1 MRRFKRQ
8 IFLLF
13 SFRFTLSFLSRISS
27 KAPILRLYLA
37 DIEVATER
45 SPGMGQQQR
54 HRMYPLTS
62 LQIGDLQSYVS
73 RLYLYLTCESSNLF
87 ILVDN
92 RPWLLDNHCSP
103 AQLWQLM
110 VTKSRMSPFAN
121 TRTRS
126 ENKGL
131 ENKVD
136 DKQETPTASK
146 RDSLYKW
153 FSAIDAARLQRKAL
167 APVKELHQKLHG
179 CVAFE
184 VAWADVRGINYI
196 NELQTDTCVAL
207 EVKSMIKKEFDSIEQ
222 AVDCIA
228 SQCLG
233 IGPEISALSEG
244 SLSRWSDVKTPKSQ
258 ESPSPGSFKA
268 SSVQFGEHVEDDRF
282 YDIMDMQE
290 NLTQLDHDIDGE
302 MKSLDLIPQK
312 DSLRTTGICEDSL
325 PHDCSIKAKESFYNS
340 ELNTFECHDDKRL
353 QGSCHNVLDRMGL
366 LSENKGPYQVYSMG
380 SEAQR
385 ERRSL
390 SEDILSGLRNYP
402 GSINMAKGCFETVCP
417 SGVLENDEISAGR
430 TAQSASEIVDYKDV
444 LIIFKFDEAWLP
456 FELKKVITSDLRLL
470 RLLESGLPSWVIFFQ
485 SYPIFCQMYCPWMR
499 PLARTLYILISTT
512 TVLIGFYDLYK
523 NVPVLKA
530 TASRICGPLFDWIE
544 AWEMISRLKYLGTML
559 FLQNF
564 EKAFKWSLT
573 VIRAAKQLT
582 SILARPMVEPLVELG
597 EFILPLWDLYAD
609 KAEDW
614 VNMVWMA
621 MSSTFSCVVYLLQI
635 LVWPF
640 LILLSLLW
648 SLVTAILYPI
658 GSTFWEL
665 LITPIRLVLKLL
677 TSLALI
683 SSEIFDFGKR
693 TFQSLSGTFQLISS
707 TGTTTNTNT
716 VPVWRALWNDLFSQV
731 FRAVRSIVNGFVA
744 FFTAC
749 NRHRLSIY
757 NHLAAFLV
765 RLSDVLHIG
774 NSTDQNAFES
784 IHTHGKQQKPYRD
797 RVDAEQI
804 LKKLHQVDAE
814 GWRTRKS
821 LDYQNKISPKS
832 RRG

>member
-1 MRRFKRQ
+1 MGRFKRQ
-8 IFLLF
+8 IFLLLF
-13 SFRFTLSFLSRISS
+13 SFRYTLSFLSTISS

-73 RLYLYLTCESSNLF
+73 SLYLYLTCESSNLF

-126 ENKGL
+126 ENKGP
-131 ENKVD
+131 EYKVD
-136 DKQETPTASK
+136 NKQETPTTSK
-146 RDSLYKW
+146 RDNLYKW

-207 EVKSMIKKEFDSIEQ
+207 EVKSMIKMEFDSIEQ

-233 IGPEISALSEG
+233 TGPDISALSEG
-244 SLSRWSDVKTPKSQ
+244 SLSRWSDIKTPKSQ
-258 ESPSPGSFKA
+258 ESPSPGSIQA
-268 SSVQFGEHVEDDRF
+268 SSLQFREHGEDDRF

-290 NLTQLDHDIDGE
+290 NLAQRDNDIDGE
-302 MKSLDLIPQK
+302 MVKSLDLIPQK
-312 DSLRTTGICEDSL
+312 DSPRTTGLSPCGISEDSL
-325 PHDCSIKAKESFYNS
+325 PHDCSIKSKESSYNS
-340 ELNTFECHDDKRL
+340 EFNTFEYHDDKKL
-353 QGSCHNVLDRMGL
+353 LGNSHNALDRMEL
-366 LSENKGPYQVYSMG
+366 LSENKGPYRVYSMG

-390 SEDILSGLRNYP
+390 PEDILLGLGNYP
-402 GSINMAKGCFETVCP
+402 GSYNMAKGCFETVCP
-417 SGVLENDEISAGR
+417 RGVLENDQISAGR

-444 LIIFKFDEAWLP
+444 LIIFKFNEAWLP

-499 PLARTLYILISTT
+499 PLARTLYILISIT

-544 AWEMISRLKYLGTML
+544 AWEMVSRLKYLGTML

-564 EKAFKWSLT
+564 EKAFRWSLT

-597 EFILPLWDLYAD
+597 EFILPLWDLYVD
-609 KAEDW
+609 KAEDCM
-614 VNMVWMA
+614 NMVWMV

-635 LVWPF
+635 LIWPF

-648 SLVTAILYPI
+648 RLVTAILYPI
-658 GSTFWEL
+658 GSAFWEL
-665 LITPIRLVLKLL
+665 LVTPIRLVFKLL
-677 TSLALI
+677 NSVALI

-693 TFQSLSGTFQLISS
+693 TFQSLSGTFQLISI
-707 TGTTTNTNT
+707 TGTTTNKNT

-765 RLSDVLHIG
+765 WLSDVLHIR
-774 NSTDQNAFES
+774 NSTDLNAFEP
-784 IHTHGKQQKPYRD
+784 IHTHGEKQKQYRD
-797 RVDAEQI
+797 R
-804 LKKLHQVDAE
+804 VDAE

-821 LDYQNKISPKS
+821 LEYQNKISAKS
-832 RRG
+832 RRD